1 MTIPW
6 VEKYRP
12 KKISEVIGNKEAI
25 QKFLKW
31 IDSWEKGKPFKKA
44 ALLYGP
50 PGIGKTSLVL
60 AYALEKNYD
69 MIEMNASDWRNAN
82 KMSEIAGVASQQSTL
97 LGSNKRIIIIDE
109 VDGIAGKED
118 MGGLSILNK
127 IISETHVPIVLIAND
142 IWQPRLTSLREKS
155 ELIEFKKVHKAS
167 IVSLLKKICEIE
179 KIKYDEMVLKNIAER
194 STGDVRSA
202 INDLQAIGEGRK
214 EINNENLLAL
224 GYRDRLKQVF
234 DSLVLVFH
242 GKSLDEANK
251 AINNLDL
258 DPETF
263 FLWILDNAPIQ
274 IKDIKVLEKVLNYL
288 AKADLY
294 FARISKKQE
303 WNYMKYAIPLMT
315 GGVAIS
321 TKNYKS
327 GFIKFSFPQKI
338 RLLNKI
344 KDYINKKSNISKK
357 IAIKCHTSS
366 YIASKDILPFIKIIL
381 LNNKEITQ
389 KLSKFFDF
397 DKEEIDFIKNE
408 L

>member
-12 KKISEVIGNKEAI
+12 KRLSEVIGNKEAI

-50 PGIGKTSLVL
+50 PGVGKTSLVL

-69 MIEMNASDWRNAN
+69 TIEMNASDWRNAN
-82 KMSEIAGVASQQSTL
+82 KMNEIAGAASQQSTL

-118 MGGLSILNK
+118 IGGLSVLNK

-142 IWQPRLTSLREKS
+142 IWQPRLASLREKS
-155 ELIEFKKVHKAS
+155 ELIEFKKIHKAS
-167 IVSLLKKICEIE
+167 IVSLLKKICEME
-179 KIKYDEMVLKNIAER
+179 KIKYNETILKNIAER

-202 INDLQAIGEGRK
+202 INDLQAIGEGKK
-214 EINNENLLAL
+214 EINNESLLAL

-274 IKDIKVLEKVLNYL
+274 IKDIRILEKVLNYL

-294 FARISKKQE
+294 FSRISKKQE
-303 WNYMKYAIPLMT
+303 WSYMKYAIPLMT

-344 KDYINKKSNISKK
+344 KGYINKKSNISKK
-357 IAIKCHTSS
+357 IAIKCHVSS
-366 YIASKDILPFIKIIL
+366 YIASKDILPFIKIIF
-381 LNNKEITQ
+381 LNNKEYSQ
-389 KLSKFFDF
+389 KLSKFFNF

>member
-12 KKISEVIGNKEAI
+12 KRVSEVIGNKEAI

-31 IDSWEKGKPFKKA
+31 IDSWEKGKPPKKA
-44 ALLYGP
+44 AILYGP
-50 PGIGKTSLVL
+50 PGVGKTSLVL

-69 MIEMNASDWRNAN
+69 TIEMNASDWRNAN
-82 KMSEIAGVASQQSTL
+82 KMNEIAGAASQQSTL
-97 LGSNKRIIIIDE
+97 SGSNKRIIIIDE

-118 MGGLSILNK
+118 IGGLSVLNK

-142 IWQPRLTSLREKS
+142 IWQPRLASLREKS
-155 ELIEFKKVHKAS
+155 ELIEFKKIHKAS
-167 IVSLLKKICEIE
+167 IVSLLKKICDNE

-202 INDLQAIGEGRK
+202 INDLQAIGEGKK
-214 EINNENLLAL
+214 EINNESLLAL

-274 IKDIKVLEKVLNYL
+274 IKDIRILEKVLNYL

-303 WNYMKYAIPLMT
+303 WSYMKYAIPLMT

-344 KDYINKKSNISKK
+344 KGYINKKSDISKK
-357 IAIKCHTSS
+357 IAIKCHVSS
-366 YIASKDILPFIKIIL
+366 YIASKDILPFIKIIF
-381 LNNKEITQ
+381 LNNKEDSQ
-389 KLSKFFDF
+389 KLSKFFNF
-397 DKEEIDFIKNE
+397 DKEEVDFIKNE

>member
-12 KKISEVIGNKEAI
+12 KKVSEIIGNKEAI
-25 QKFLKW
+25 QKFLEW
-31 IDSWEKGKPFKKA
+31 INSWEKGKPTKKA

-50 PGIGKTSLVL
+50 PGVGKTSLVL

-69 MIEMNASDWRNAN
+69 TIEMNASDWRNAN
-82 KMSEIAGVASQQSTL
+82 KMNEIAGAASQQSTL
-97 LGSNKRIIIIDE
+97 SGSNKRIIIIDE

-118 MGGLSILNK
+118 IGGLSVLNK

-142 IWQPRLTSLREKS
+142 IWQPRLASLREKS
-155 ELIEFKKVHKAS
+155 ELIEFKKIHKAS
-167 IVSLLKKICEIE
+167 IVSLLKKICEME
-179 KIKYDEMVLKNIAER
+179 KIKYNETILKNIAER

-202 INDLQAIGEGRK
+202 INDLQAIGEGKK
-214 EINNENLLAL
+214 EINNESLLAL

-274 IKDIKVLEKVLNYL
+274 IKDIRILEKVLNYL

-294 FARISKKQE
+294 FSRISKKQE
-303 WNYMKYAIPLMT
+303 WSYMKYAIPLMT

-344 KDYINKKSNISKK
+344 KGYINKKSDISKK
-357 IAIKCHTSS
+357 IAIKCHVSS
-366 YIASKDILPFIKIIL
+366 YIASKDILPFIKIIF
-381 LNNKEITQ
+381 LNNKEDSQ
-389 KLSKFFDF
+389 KLSKFFNF
-397 DKEEIDFIKNE
+397 DKEEVDFIKNE

>member
-1 MTIPW
+1 MSIPW

-12 KKISEVIGNKEAI
+12 KRVFEVIGNKEAI

-31 IDSWEKGKPFKKA
+31 IESWEKGEPIKKA

-60 AYALEKNYD
+60 AYVLEKKYD
-69 MIEMNASDWRNAN
+69 IIEVNASDWRNAI
-82 KMSEIAGVASQQSTL
+82 KMKEIVGAASQQSTL
-97 LGSNKRIIIIDE
+97 LSSNKRIIIIDE

-118 MGGLSILNK
+118 AGGLSVLNR
-127 IISETHVPIVLIAND
+127 IISETHMPIVLIANN
-142 IWQPRLTSLREKS
+142 IWQPRLSFLREKS
-155 ELIEFKKVHKAS
+155 ELIQFKKVHKAS
-167 IVSLLKKICEIE
+167 IISLLKKICKLE
-179 KIKYDEMVLKNIAER
+179 KIEFDEEILNEIAER

-202 INDLQAIGEGRK
+202 INDLQAIGEGK
-214 EINNENLLAL
+214 EKISIEDLATL

-234 DSLVLVFH
+234 ESLVLVFH
-242 GKSLDEANK
+242 GKNLNEATR
-251 AINNLDL
+251 AMSNLDI

-274 IKDIKVLEKVLNYL
+274 IKDRKVLEKAMDYL
-288 AKADLY
+288 AKADIY

-303 WNYMKYAIPLMT
+303 WNYIKYAIPLMT

-321 TKNYKS
+321 TKDYKS

-344 KDYINKKSNISKK
+344 KGYIDKNNEISKK
-357 IAIKCHTSS
+357 IAFKCHTSS
-366 YIASKDILPFIKIIL
+366 YIALKDILPFIKIIL
-381 LNNKEITQ
+381 LNKKKYAKEI
-389 KLSKFFDF
+389 SHFFDF
-397 DKEEIDFIKNE
+397 NEEEIDFIKKE

>member
-12 KKISEVIGNKEAI
+12 KRVSEVIGNKEAI
-25 QKFLKW
+25 QKFLEW
-31 IDSWEKGKPFKKA
+31 INSWEKGKPIKKA

-50 PGIGKTSLVL
+50 PGVGKTSLVL

-69 MIEMNASDWRNAN
+69 TIEMNASDWRNAN
-82 KMSEIAGVASQQSTL
+82 KMNGVAGIASQQSTL

-118 MGGLSILNK
+118 IGGLSILNK
-127 IISETHVPIVLIAND
+127 IISETYVPIVLIAND
-142 IWQPRLTSLREKS
+142 IWQPRLASLREKS

-167 IVSLLKKICEIE
+167 IVSLLKKICETE
-179 KIKYDEMVLKNIAER
+179 KIKYDETVLKNIAER

-214 EINNENLLAL
+214 EINDEDLLAL

-242 GKSLDEANK
+242 GKNLNEASK
-251 AINNLDL
+251 AMNNLDI

-274 IKDIKVLEKVLNYL
+274 IKNVKILEKVMDYL
-288 AKADLY
+288 AKADIY
-294 FARISKKQE
+294 FTRISKKQD
-303 WNYMKYAIPLMT
+303 WSYMKYALPIMT

-321 TKNYKS
+321 TKDYKS

-338 RLLNKI
+338 KLLNKI
-344 KDYINKKSNISKK
+344 KDYMNKKSNISKK

-366 YIASKDILPFIKIIL
+366 YIASKDILPFIKIIF
-381 LNNKEITQ
+381 LNNKEFSQ
-389 KLSKFFDF
+389 KISKFFDF

>member
-12 KKISEVIGNKEAI
+12 KRVSEVIGNKEAI

-31 IDSWEKGKPFKKA
+31 IDSWEKGKPPKKA
-44 ALLYGP
+44 AILYGP
-50 PGIGKTSLVL
+50 PGVGKTSLVL

-69 MIEMNASDWRNAN
+69 TIEMNASDWRNAN
-82 KMSEIAGVASQQSTL
+82 KMNEIAGAASQQSTL
-97 LGSNKRIIIIDE
+97 SGSNKRIIIIDE

-118 MGGLSILNK
+118 IGGLSVLNK

-142 IWQPRLTSLREKS
+142 IWQPRLASLREKS
-155 ELIEFKKVHKAS
+155 ELIEFKKIHKAS
-167 IVSLLKKICEIE
+167 IVSLLKKICDNE

-202 INDLQAIGEGRK
+202 INDLQAIGEGKK
-214 EINNENLLAL
+214 EINNESLLAL

-274 IKDIKVLEKVLNYL
+274 IKDIRILEKVLNYL

-294 FARISKKQE
+294 FSRISKKQE
-303 WNYMKYAIPLMT
+303 WSYMKYAIPLMT

-344 KDYINKKSNISKK
+344 KGYINKKSDISKK
-357 IAIKCHTSS
+357 IAIKCHVSS
-366 YIASKDILPFIKIIL
+366 YIASKDILPFIKIIF
-381 LNNKEITQ
+381 LNNKEDSQ
-389 KLSKFFDF
+389 KLSKFFNF
-397 DKEEIDFIKNE
+397 DKEEVDFIKNE

>member
-12 KKISEVIGNKEAI
+12 KKVSEVIGNKEAI
-25 QKFLKW
+25 QKFLEW
-31 IDSWEKGKPFKKA
+31 INSWEKGKPIKKA

-50 PGIGKTSLVL
+50 PGVGKTSLVL

-69 MIEMNASDWRNAN
+69 IIEMNASDWRNAS
-82 KMSEIAGVASQQSTL
+82 KMNEVAGVASQQSTL
-97 LGSNKRIIIIDE
+97 LGSNKRIIVIDE

-118 MGGLSILNK
+118 IGGLSVLNK
-127 IISETHVPIVLIAND
+127 IVSETRVPIVLIAND
-142 IWQPRLTSLREKS
+142 AWQPRLAPLREKS

-167 IVSLLKKICEIE
+167 IVSLLKKICEME
-179 KIKYDEMVLKNIAER
+179 KIKYDEEVLKNIAER

-202 INDLQAIGEGRK
+202 INDLQAIGEGK
-214 EINNENLLAL
+214 EEINNEDLIAL

-242 GKSLDEANK
+242 GKSLNEASK
-251 AINNLDL
+251 ATINLDI

-263 FLWILDNAPIQ
+263 FIWILDNAIIR
-274 IKDIKVLEKVLNYL
+274 IKDTKILEKVLNYL

-303 WNYMKYAIPLMT
+303 WSYMKYAIPLMT

-321 TKNYKS
+321 TKDYKG

-338 RLLNKI
+338 RLLNSI
-344 KDYINKKSNISKK
+344 KDYVDKKNAISKK
-357 IAIKCHTSS
+357 IVAKCHTSS
-366 YIASKDILPFIKIIL
+366 YTASKDILPFIKIIF
-381 LNNKEITQ
+381 LNNEEATKKI
-389 KLSKFFDF
+389 SKFFNF
-397 DKEEIDFIKNE
+397 EKEEIDFIKNE

>member
-12 KKISEVIGNKEAI
+12 KKVSEVIGNKEAI
-25 QKFLKW
+25 QKFLEW
-31 IDSWEKGKPFKKA
+31 INSWEKGKPIKKA

-50 PGIGKTSLVL
+50 PGVGKTSLVL

-69 MIEMNASDWRNAN
+69 IIEMNASDWRNAD
-82 KMSEIAGVASQQSTL
+82 KMNEIAGAASQQLTL

-127 IISETHVPIVLIAND
+127 IISETRVPIVLIAND
-142 IWQPRLTSLREKS
+142 VWQPRLASLRDKS

-179 KIKYDEMVLKNIAER
+179 KIKYDEMILKSIAER

-202 INDLQAIGEGRK
+202 INDLQAIGEGRE
-214 EINNENLLAL
+214 EINNEDLLAL

-242 GKSLDEANK
+242 GKNLNEASK
-251 AINNLDL
+251 AMSNLDI

-274 IKDIKVLEKVLNYL
+274 IKNVKILERVMDYL
-288 AKADLY
+288 AKADIY
-294 FARISKKQE
+294 FTRISRKQE
-303 WNYMKYAIPLMT
+303 WSYMKYALPLMT

-321 TKNYKS
+321 TKDYKS

-338 RLLNKI
+338 KLLNKI
-344 KDYINKKSNISKK
+344 KDYINKKNDISKK

-366 YIASKDILPFIKIIL
+366 YIASKDILPFIKIIF
-381 LNNKEITQ
+381 LNNKEHAQ
-389 KLSKFFDF
+389 KISRFFDF

>member
-12 KKISEVIGNKEAI
+12 KKVSEVIGNKEAI
-25 QKFLKW
+25 QKFLEW
-31 IDSWEKGKPFKKA
+31 INSWEKGKPTKKA

-50 PGIGKTSLVL
+50 PGVGKTSLVL

-69 MIEMNASDWRNAN
+69 TIEMNASDWRNAN
-82 KMSEIAGVASQQSTL
+82 KMNEVAGVASQQLTL
-97 LGSNKRIIIIDE
+97 SGSKKRIIIIDE

-118 MGGLSILNK
+118 MGGLSVLNK
-127 IISETHVPIVLIAND
+127 IISETRVPIVLIAND
-142 IWQPRLTSLREKS
+142 IWQPRLAPLREKS
-155 ELIEFKKVHKAS
+155 ELIEFKKVYKAS
-167 IVSLLKKICEIE
+167 IVSLLKKICDNE

-194 STGDVRSA
+194 SAGDVRSA
-202 INDLQAIGEGRK
+202 INDLQAIGEGKK
-214 EINNENLLAL
+214 EINNESLLAL

-242 GKSLDEANK
+242 GKNLNEVSK
-251 AINNLDL
+251 ATVNLDL

-263 FLWILDNAPIQ
+263 FIWILDNAPIQ
-274 IKDIKVLEKVLNYL
+274 IKDIKILEKILSYL

-303 WNYMKYAIPLMT
+303 WSYMKYAIPLMT
-315 GGVAIS
+315 GGVAIPA
-321 TKNYKS
+321 KDYKG
-327 GFIKFSFPQKI
+327 GFTKFSFPQKI
-338 RLLNKI
+338 RLLNSI
-344 KDYINKKSNISKK
+344 KNYIDKKNAISKK

-366 YIASKDILPFIKIIL
+366 YTASKNILPFIKIIF
-381 LNNKEITQ
+381 LNNEEATQ
-389 KLSKFFDF
+389 KISKFFNF